1 MRASRP
7 QGSSAHAVRLATV
20 GAAVALALGV
30 AGVTLATHSWAN
42 GLVEQER
49 LLPGT
54 TVGGVDV
61 GGMEAREAQ
70 ELVQETV
77 DAHLDQP
84 RSVTYD
90 DQTWRVTPRELGT
103 TADVGAAMEEALD
116 RTADAGTSQLFRVRW
131 LGGAAEGHLDVDV
144 PIDLDEGQVAA
155 FVNDVA
161 DEVDRA
167 PLDATAEWTG
177 DGVRLIEHRVGRE
190 TDREALADD
199 LAQALRGGGEVVELR
214 VEDLPVGVT
223 ADQVEPVLPALRDRI
238 AAAFGERLRVVAQGE
253 DTEHQWEARPQ
264 DIGAVPD
271 VKEMMGTLADDGQ
284 ASGGAEATADETG
297 PDSAEPAPLTVDEE
311 ELEAYVDMLAG
322 QVYDAPENADVALD
336 DDGIDIT
343 EDAPGRQ
350 LDREDAMAALGEAI
364 RNGRDQTQL
373 SIEPATP
380 EVTADDYEHVLVL
393 RQDDR
398 RLSHYADGEK
408 TGDWPVA
415 VGAGGSPTPTGQ
427 FTVGEKRHKPTWHN
441 PDPGGWGSDMPAV
454 VEPGPDNPL
463 GLRALNWYDNGTDTL
478 IRFHGTAAT
487 DSIGRA
493 ASQGCVRL
501 RNDDVVEL
509 YDRVPTGATILSVG

>member
-1 MRASRP
+1 MGASRS
-7 QGSSAHAVRLATV
+7 QGSAHAVRLATV
-20 GAAVALALGV
+20 GAAAALALGA
-30 AGVTLATHSWAN
+30 AGVTLATHSWAD

-49 LLPGT
+49 LLPGI

-70 ELVQETV
+70 EQVQETV

-90 DQTWRVTPRELGT
+90 EQTWRVTPRELGT

-116 RTADAGTSQLFRVRW
+116 RTANAGFPQLFRIRW
-131 LGGAAEGHLDVDV
+131 LGGGGVHLDVDV
-144 PIDLDEGQVAA
+144 PMDLDESQVAA

-177 DGVRLIEHRVGRE
+177 DGVRLIEHRVGRK
-190 TDREALADD
+190 TDRATLADD
-199 LAQALRGGGEVVELR
+199 LAQALRGGGEVVELH

-223 ADQVEPVLPALRDRI
+223 SDQVEPVLPALRDRI
-238 AAAFGERLRVVAQGE
+238 AAAFDGRLRVVAEGE
-253 DTEHQWEARPQ
+253 DTEHQWEADLQ

-271 VKEMMGTLADDGQ
+271 VKEMMGTLADDEQ
-284 ASGGAEATADETG
+284 ASDGAEGTARETG

-311 ELEAYVDMLAG
+311 ELKAYVDMLGG

-336 DDGIDIT
+336 GDGIDIT

-350 LDREDAMAALGEAI
+350 LDREDAMAALGKAI
-364 RNGRDQTQL
+364 RNDRDQVQL
-373 SIEPATP
+373 SIEPAAP
-380 EVTADDYEHVLVL
+380 EVTTDDYEHVLVL

-398 RLSHYADGEK
+398 RLSHYEDGEK

-415 VGAGGSPTPTGQ
+415 VGAGGSPTPTGE

-454 VEPGPDNPL
+454 VEPGPENPL
-463 GLRALNWYDNGTDTL
+463 GLRALNWYDNGADTL

-509 YDRVPTGATILSVG
+509 YDRVPAGAAILSVG